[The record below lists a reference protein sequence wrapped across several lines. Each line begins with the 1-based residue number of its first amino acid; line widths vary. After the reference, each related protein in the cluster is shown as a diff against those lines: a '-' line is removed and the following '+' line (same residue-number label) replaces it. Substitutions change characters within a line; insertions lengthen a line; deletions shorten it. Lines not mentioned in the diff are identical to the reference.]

1 MKKQFAF
8 FSTLALVGWCIYR
21 DKKYPLAN
29 GYGLFNK
36 VIFNGNM
43 INEKTLKLANKIL
56 SHKKLPDVPQEL
68 VRDQIKIKTRDQ
80 QEITLSIYKEENKKE
95 LT

>member
-21 DKKYPLAN
+21 DKKYPLAK
-29 GYGLFNK
+29 GYRLFNK

-43 INEKTLKLANKIL
+43 INNLINHLTHVH
-56 SHKKLPDVPQEL
+56 SM
-68 VRDQIKIKTRDQ
+68 VRI
-80 QEITLSIYKEENKKE
+80 N
-95 LT
+95 

>member
-21 DKKYPLAN
+21 DKKYPLAK
-29 GYGLFNK
+29 GYRLFNK

-43 INEKTLKLANKIL
+43 INNGTLKLANKIL
-56 SHKKLPDVPQEL
+56 SHKKSPKVPQEL
-68 VRDQIKIKTRDQ
+68 IQRSNQNQNTRS
-80 QEITLSIYKEENKKE
+80 TRNNFIY
-95 LT
+95 L